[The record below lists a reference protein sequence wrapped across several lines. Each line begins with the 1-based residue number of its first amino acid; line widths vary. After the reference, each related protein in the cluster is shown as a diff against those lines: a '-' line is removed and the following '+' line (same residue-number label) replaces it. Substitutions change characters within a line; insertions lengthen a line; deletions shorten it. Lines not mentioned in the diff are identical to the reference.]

1 LSHEYFKKRKLCK
14 RRAVIEPIIGHL
26 KSDFRLSRNL
36 LKGQVGDE
44 INVLMAACAWNLKK
58 WLVIATI
65 FLFWQKLGLFFVKY
79 LRFFAV
85 LDKNIVMTNTVFT
98 TDLLNELI
106 TNGNL
111 VLE

>member
-1 LSHEYFKKRKLCK
+1 LFFEFG
-14 RRAVIEPIIGHL
+14 I

-36 LKGQVGDE
+36 LKGQVGD
-44 INVLMAACAWNLKK
+44 
-58 WLVIATI
+58 
-65 FLFWQKLGLFFVKY
+65 
-79 LRFFAV
+79 
-85 LDKNIVMTNTVFT
+85 DMTNTVFT